1 MFRVTPNATP
11 SGCVLKLEG
20 WLAGPLVQELEAC
33 WRRNMTLRQGQQLI
47 VDLTDV
53 HFVDEGGQ
61 QLLTHMYRAG
71 VVFVAKGCEMPELVR
86 EISGE
91 RMVGRT

>member
-20 WLAGPLVQELEAC
+20 WLAGPLVQELDAC
-33 WRRNMTLRQGQQLI
+33 WRRTASLRAGQRLC

-53 HFVDEGGQ
+53 HFVDARGR
-61 QLLTHMYRAG
+61 QLLTDMYRAG
-71 VVFVAKGCEMPELVR
+71 VMFVAKGCEMPELVR
-86 EISGE
+86 EISEE
-91 RMVGRT
+91 RVAGRT

>member
-33 WRRNMTLRQGQQLI
+33 WRRNMTLRHGQQFV

-53 HFVDEGGQ
+53 QFVDDGGQ
-61 QLLTHMYRAG
+61 RLLTDMFRAG

-86 EISGE
+86 EISDE
-91 RMVGRT
+91 RVAGRT